1 MTLLPMI
8 PNQIKEHP
16 HVSRE
21 QAELIWSKARTLSS
35 MCFIKAL
42 WFTGLRISEVLAWR
56 IRDFKSADGN
66 FSMDIVRLK
75 KRTKTVETLPLPY
88 GLGDALNTLIVTLKL
103 KPSDKFFSL
112 HINTYRYELK
122 AAAKKAGLENWQKIH
137 PHLFRH
143 GFVYDKVSKNMNPF
157 LVSKLVGHQ
166 NLGIT
171 LGYYQPTEDDVR
183 RAMRDN
189 K

>member
-1 MTLLPMI
+1 MI

-16 HVSRE
+16 HISRE
-21 QAELIWSKARTLSS
+21 QAELIWSAAKSLES
-35 MCFIKAL
+35 MCFIKSL
-42 WFTGLRISEVLAWR
+42 WFTGLRIAEVLKWDV
-56 IRDFKSADGN
+56 RDFRQYDGN
-66 FSMDIVRLK
+66 FTVNIVRLK
-75 KRTKTVETLPLPY
+75 KRTKAIETLPLPY
-88 GLGDALNTLIVTLKL
+88 GLGDALNTYIVSAKL
-103 KPSDKFFSL
+103 KPSDKFFP
-112 HINTYRYELK
+112 HHENTYRYELK

-143 GFVYDKVSKNMNPF
+143 GFVYDKVKKGLNPF

-171 LGYYQPTEDDVR
+171 LTYYQPTAEDVR
-183 RAMRDN
+183 QAMRDN